1 MISMICIND
10 KGDLEVIVASRIGY
24 DRAEKRFW
32 FEMIGRPDVFYYENV
47 ESEMAAAAIKMAL
60 KQNGANLKAFGTYK
74 VKRFAPPAPPAPLH
88 KGTCPKAAEKAA
100 ENMSDTK
107 AMPNLNN
114 TVASKPVPPKKEA
127 PKAAT
132 KPVEKRSPAAK
143 NSFMDKVTN
152 VLGEG
157 VKKVKDIAQEVAV
170 VAEEEDKK
178 DKERAAVRKA
188 EWDKKRS
195 DMEQAI
201 EERRARRAAARAAE
215 AEADDEDEDD
225 EIRSEF
231 DEIARGVAAAVE
243 QEVDN
248 VSPVQNVSA
257 APAPVPVEPTDIDV
271 EAEIAA
277 IMAEKGTTPA
287 TEDELKEITQLNLDF
302 GSLDDVVDDLLD
314 D

>member
-24 DRAEKRFW
+24 DREEKRFW

-74 VKRFAPPAPPAPLH
+74 VKRFAPPAPLH
-88 KGTCPKAAEKAA
+88 KGACPKAAERAA
-100 ENMSDTK
+100 ENMSETK
-107 AMPNLNN
+107 VMPNLNN
-114 TVASKPVPPKKEA
+114 TAASKPASPKKDA
-127 PKAAT
+127 PKATT

-178 DKERAAVRKA
+178 DKERAAARKA

-215 AEADDEDEDD
+215 DEDEDEDD

-248 VSPVQNVSA
+248 VSPVQNAPA
-257 APAPVPVEPTDIDV
+257 APAPVPAEPSDIDV

-277 IMAEKGTTPA
+277 IMAERGVNPA

-302 GSLDDVVDDLLD
+302 GNLDDVVEDLLD